1 LKFLLDTHALIWWL
15 DDDDRLGAD
24 ARELIADP
32 ANDVHVSVASLWEIA
47 VKVRA
52 GKLKAE
58 IGAIEREI
66 GREAFYRLDITPR
79 HLEVLMSVPMH
90 HRDPFDHL
98 LIAQASAEGM
108 PLMTADAQL
117 AAYSVDRIAADR

>member
-1 LKFLLDTHALIWWL
+1 MKLLLDTHALLWWL

-47 VKVRA
+47 VKVRV
-52 GKLKAE
+52 GKLKVDMA
-58 IGAIEREI
+58 AIERDIAE
-66 GREAFYRLDITPR
+66 EAFTRLDITPR
-79 HLEVLMSVPMH
+79 HLELLMSVPMH

-98 LIAQASAEGM
+98 LIAQANAEDM
-108 PLMTADAQL
+108 PLMTADAQIT
-117 AAYSVDRIAADR
+117 AYSVDRIPADR